1 MQYYYFI
8 QNAGNCLNFITY
20 YKKIKL
26 KVNILYIKIKNIY
39 IS

>member
-8 QNAGNCLNFITY
+8 QNAGNCLNFIAY
-20 YKKIKL
+20 YKKVKL
-26 KVNILYIKIKNIY
+26 KVNILYIKTKNIY